1 MNLAGLAIAMV
12 SVAVSA
18 AAQTVPSAGA
28 AGCVASTL
36 FCNSSNTGELA
47 AGDCTA
53 ADGLRYDL
61 WTFAGTTGQ
70 RITATLTPLD
80 SSYEKPRLALISPA
94 STTTEALSVAGP
106 APLSFQFDLDSTGT
120 WKLAVGTSKLFD
132 AGRYQ
137 IAFQCHAGDVGA
149 LANCLTQT
157 LSCGQ
162 TYASSVTD
170 TSCQFAGGGW
180 PYADFNL
187 SLAQGD
193 HVSFSVHSTDYDP
206 GVGVYTSNGGNS
218 LVHNFGKRTTQ
229 DAFVDF
235 TAPVTTRYTIAA
247 YGSTAQSRGNF
258 SITSAC
264 ITLCT
269 PPSITNQP
277 ASQSVPAGGSAVLT
291 VAAAFSTS
299 VVSYSWYDADAA
311 GIPIPLGSGPS
322 FTVKNV
328 TTKRRF
334 YAQAS
339 NGCGFQTS
347 AIATVAPLS
356 PPRGRTVRR

>member
-12 SVAVSA
+12 AVSA
-18 AAQTVPSAGA
+18 AAQTVPGAAA

-36 FCNSSNTGELA
+36 FCNSSNPGELA
-47 AGDCTA
+47 AGDCTT

-80 SSYEKPRLALISPA
+80 SSYEKPRLALIPPGSKAPE
-94 STTTEALSVAGP
+94 SLSVLGP
-106 APLSFQFDLDSTGT
+106 APLSFQSNLDSTGSWT
-120 WKLAVGTSKLFD
+120 LAVGTERLFD

-137 IAFQCHAGDVGA
+137 IALQCVTGTNGD
-149 LANCLTQT
+149 LRNCLLQT

-162 TYASSVTD
+162 TSSWSVTD

-180 PYADFNL
+180 PYAGFTV

-193 HVSFSVHSTDYDP
+193 QVNFSVHSTDYDP

-218 LVHNFGKRTTQ
+218 LVHNVGKRATQ

-235 TAPVTTRYTIAA
+235 TAPVTTNYMVLA
-247 YGSTAQSRGNF
+247 YGSTPQSRGDF
-258 SITSAC
+258 SITEAC
-264 ITLCT
+264 ITRCT

-277 ASQSVPAGGSAVLT
+277 ASQSVAMGGAAVLT

-347 AIATVAPLS
+347 AIATVAPLF
-356 PPRGRTVRR
+356 PPRGHSVRR